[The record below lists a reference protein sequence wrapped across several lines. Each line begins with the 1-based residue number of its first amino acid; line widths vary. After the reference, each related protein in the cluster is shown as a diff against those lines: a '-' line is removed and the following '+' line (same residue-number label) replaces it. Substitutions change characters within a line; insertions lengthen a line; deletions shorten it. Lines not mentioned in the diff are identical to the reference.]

1 MIASVCP
8 GAAAFRRSA
17 LLDQL
22 GYKSGPPSLVTCSKP
37 CAVITMKIF
46 MELNEVAPVGIALKF
61 VQTAVNGPA
70 PRVISKENPDK
81 PAREI
86 GCYFPQIRQM
96 SGPIRALCLDVA
108 SKEVMKLL

>member
-1 MIASVCP
+1 MIASACP
-8 GAAAFRRSA
+8 GAGAFRRSA

-22 GYKSGPPSLVTCSKP
+22 GYKSGPPGLVTCSNP
-37 CAVITMKIF
+37 RAVITMKVF
-46 MELNEVAPVGIALKF
+46 MELNEVAPVRIALKF

-70 PRVISKENPDK
+70 SRVISKEDPDK

-96 SGPIRALCLDVA
+96 SRPIWALGLDVA
-108 SKEVMKLL
+108 PKEVIKLL

>member
-1 MIASVCP
+1 MIASACP
-8 GAAAFRRSA
+8 GAGAFRRSA

-22 GYKSGPPSLVTCSKP
+22 GYKSGPPSLVTCSNP
-37 CAVITMKIF
+37 CAVITMKVF

-70 PRVISKENPDK
+70 PRVISQENSDK

-86 GCYFPQIRQM
+86 GCYFPEIRQM
-96 SGPIRALCLDVA
+96 SGPIRALGLDVA